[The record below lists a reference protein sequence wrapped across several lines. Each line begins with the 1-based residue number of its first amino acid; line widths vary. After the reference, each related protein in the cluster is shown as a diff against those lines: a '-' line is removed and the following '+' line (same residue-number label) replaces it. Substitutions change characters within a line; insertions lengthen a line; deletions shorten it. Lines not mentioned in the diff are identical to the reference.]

1 MVPSTGFPKKYNLK
15 IPELS
20 GYYGKN
26 YLKIMA
32 FKHEENGGH
41 FLERAYMNSN

>member
-1 MVPSTGFPKKYNLK
+1 MLVFTNLK

-20 GYYGKN
+20 GDNGKS

-41 FLERAYMNSN
+41 FLETAYMNSN